1 MAMKRYAAER
11 KREQRLPKTAAE
23 ESEHARPGGTYDLPA
38 ARTLDALPGTAAA
51 RALRQGTVQQMQ
63 QHQGNAYVQ
72 RAVELE
78 VQREDEQRPEQ
89 APVGATQTPTEAT
102 QAPSAATQ
110 APSATTQAPT
120 ETAEAPTAATQA
132 PSEALQAPT
141 ETAEAPTEATQAPS
155 EARQAPTETSEAP
168 TETAGQGNA
177 ISDGGSSVRADAG
190 GVTIDGARLGVTA
203 GMVSMDAPLVTTSG
217 IIRTQTIIA
226 ENVVGT
232 TYTPG
237 VGNIQ

>member
-11 KREQRLPKTAAE
+11 KREQRLLKTAAE
-23 ESEHARPGGTYDLPA
+23 ESEHARAVGTYDLPA
-38 ARTLDALPGTAAA
+38 ARTLDALPGTPAA

-63 QHQGNAYVQ
+63 QHHGNAYVQ
-72 RAVELE
+72 RALELE
-78 VQREDEQRPEQ
+78 VQREDEERPEQ
-89 APVGATQTPTEAT
+89 APVGATQAPTEAT
-102 QAPSAATQ
+102 QAPTAA
-110 APSATTQAPT
+110 TQAPT
-120 ETAEAPTAATQA
+120 ETAEMPSAATQA

-141 ETAEAPTEATQAPS
+141 ETS
-155 EARQAPTETSEAP
+155 ETP

-190 GVTIDGARLGVTA
+190 GVTIDGARLGITA
-203 GMVSMDAPLVTTSG
+203 GMISMDAPLVTTSG

>member
-1 MAMKRYAAER
+1 MKRYAAER
-11 KREQRLPKTAAE
+11 EREQRPPKTTAV
-23 ESEHARPGGTYDLPA
+23 ESEHARPVGTTDLPA
-38 ARTLDALPGTAAA
+38 ARTLDALPGTSAA

-63 QHQGNAYVQ
+63 LHHGNAYVQ
-72 RAVELE
+72 RALELE
-78 VQREDEQRPEQ
+78 VQREDEEQSEQ

-102 QAPSAATQ
+102 QAPSA
-110 APSATTQAPT
+110 TTQAPT
-120 ETAEAPTAATQA
+120 ETTEAPTAGTQA
-132 PSEALQAPT
+132 PSEAL
-141 ETAEAPTEATQAPS
+141 
-155 EARQAPTETSEAP
+155 QAPTETSEAP

-217 IIRTQTIIA
+217 VIRTQTIIA

>member
-11 KREQRLPKTAAE
+11 IREQRLPKTAAE
-23 ESEHARPGGTYDLPA
+23 EGEHARPVGTTDLPA
-38 ARTLDALPGTAAA
+38 ARTLDALPGSPAA

-63 QHQGNAYVQ
+63 QRHGNAYVQ
-72 RAVELE
+72 RALELE
-78 VQREDEQRPEQ
+78 VQREDEERPEQ

-102 QAPSAATQ
+102 QAPTAA
-110 APSATTQAPT
+110 TQAPT
-120 ETAEAPTAATQA
+120 ETGEM
-132 PSEALQAPT
+132 
-141 ETAEAPTEATQAPS
+141 PTEATQAPS
-155 EARQAPTETSEAP
+155 EAHQAPTETSEAP
-168 TETAGQGNA
+168 AEAAQTPSQ
-177 ISDGGSSVRADAG
+177 ISADGSSVRADSG
-190 GVTIDGARLGVTA
+190 GVAIDGARLGITA

>member
-11 KREQRLPKTAAE
+11 KREQRPPRTAAE
-23 ESEHARPGGTYDLPA
+23 ESEHARPVGTYDLPA
-38 ARTLDALPGTAAA
+38 ARSLDALPGTPAA

-72 RAVELE
+72 RALELE
-78 VQREDEQRPEQ
+78 VQREDEERPEQ

-102 QAPSAATQ
+102 QAPS
-110 APSATTQAPT
+110 
-120 ETAEAPTAATQA
+120 
-132 PSEALQAPT
+132 EALQAPT
-141 ETAEAPTEATQAPS
+141 ETSETPAEAPQAPS
-155 EARQAPTETSEAP
+155 EALQAPTETSEAP
-168 TETAGQGNA
+168 TETAGPGNA

-190 GVTIDGARLGVTA
+190 GVTIDGARLGITA

-226 ENVVGT
+226 DNVVGT

-237 VGNIQ
+237 VGNVQ

>member
-11 KREQRLPKTAAE
+11 KREQRPPRTAAE
-23 ESEHARPGGTYDLPA
+23 ESEHARPVGTYDLPA
-38 ARTLDALPGTAAA
+38 ARTLDALPGTPAA

-72 RAVELE
+72 RALELE
-78 VQREDEQRPEQ
+78 VQREDEERPEQ

-102 QAPSAATQ
+102 QAPSEALQ
-110 APSATTQAPT
+110 APAETT
-120 ETAEAPTAATQA
+120 EAPTAATQA

-141 ETAEAPTEATQAPS
+141 ET
-155 EARQAPTETSEAP
+155 SEAP
-168 TETAGQGNA
+168 TETAGVGNA

-190 GVTIDGARLGVTA
+190 GVTIDGARLGITA

-226 ENVVGT
+226 DNVVGT

-237 VGNIQ
+237 VGNVQ

>member
-11 KREQRLPKTAAE
+11 KREQRPPRTAAE
-23 ESEHARPGGTYDLPA
+23 ESEHARPVGTHDLPA
-38 ARTLDALPGTAAA
+38 ARTLDALPGTPAA

-72 RAVELE
+72 RALELE
-78 VQREDEQRPEQ
+78 VQREDEERPEQ

-102 QAPSAATQ
+102 QAPSEAL
-110 APSATTQAPT
+110 QAPT
-120 ETAEAPTAATQA
+120 ETTEAPTAATQA

-141 ETAEAPTEATQAPS
+141 ETTEAPTAATQAPS
-155 EARQAPTETSEAP
+155 EALQAPTETSEAP
-168 TETAGQGNA
+168 TEAAGQGNA

-190 GVTIDGARLGVTA
+190 GVTIDGARLGITA

-226 ENVVGT
+226 DNVVGT

-237 VGNIQ
+237 VGNVQ

>member
-23 ESEHARPGGTYDLPA
+23 ESEHARPVGTTDLPA

-63 QHQGNAYVQ
+63 QHHGNAYVQ

-78 VQREDEQRPEQ
+78 VQREDEERPEQ

-110 APSATTQAPT
+110 APS
-120 ETAEAPTAATQA
+120 
-132 PSEALQAPT
+132 EALQAPT
-141 ETAEAPTEATQAPS
+141 ETTEAPTEATQAPS
-155 EARQAPTETSEAP
+155 EAHQAPTETSEAP

>member
-11 KREQRLPKTAAE
+11 KREQRPPRTAAE
-23 ESEHARPGGTYDLPA
+23 ESEHARPVATYDLPA
-38 ARTLDALPGTAAA
+38 ARTLDALPGTPAA

-72 RAVELE
+72 RALELE
-78 VQREDEQRPEQ
+78 VQREDEERPEQ

-102 QAPSAATQ
+102 QAPS
-110 APSATTQAPT
+110 
-120 ETAEAPTAATQA
+120 
-132 PSEALQAPT
+132 EAL
-141 ETAEAPTEATQAPS
+141 
-155 EARQAPTETSEAP
+155 QAPTETSEAP
-168 TETAGQGNA
+168 TETAGVGNA

-190 GVTIDGARLGVTA
+190 GVTIDGARLGITA

-226 ENVVGT
+226 DNVVGT

-237 VGNIQ
+237 VGNVQ

>member
-11 KREQRLPKTAAE
+11 KREQRPPRTAAE
-23 ESEHARPGGTYDLPA
+23 ESEHARPVGTYDLPA
-38 ARTLDALPGTAAA
+38 ARSLDALPGTPAA

-72 RAVELE
+72 RALELE
-78 VQREDEQRPEQ
+78 VQREDEERPEQ

-102 QAPSAATQ
+102 QAPSEALQ
-110 APSATTQAPT
+110 APAETT
-120 ETAEAPTAATQA
+120 EAPTAATQA
-132 PSEALQAPT
+132 PSEALQAP
-141 ETAEAPTEATQAPS
+141 A
-155 EARQAPTETSEAP
+155 ETSEAP
-168 TETAGQGNA
+168 TEAAGQGSA

-190 GVTIDGARLGVTA
+190 GVTIDGARLGITA

-237 VGNIQ
+237 VGNVQ